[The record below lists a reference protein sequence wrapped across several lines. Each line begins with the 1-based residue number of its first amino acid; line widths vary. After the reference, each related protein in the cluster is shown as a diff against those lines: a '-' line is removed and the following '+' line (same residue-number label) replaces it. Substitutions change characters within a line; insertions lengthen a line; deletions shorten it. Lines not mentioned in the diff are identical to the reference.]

1 MNKPKLSLSGI
12 PVIPMHEPMR
22 WEDWLAGR
30 QQRRRTGMRVAPEVI
45 RRESGP
51 NDPRLRDTFDGERG
65 LPFTPT
71 DRL

>member
-1 MNKPKLSLSGI
+1 MD
-12 PVIPMHEPMR
+12 EPMR

-45 RRESGP
+45 RRECGP
-51 NDPRLRDTFDGERG
+51 DDRRLREAFDGERG
-65 LPFTPT
+65 LLFTPT

>member
-1 MNKPKLSLSGI
+1 MNKPKLSRSGI
-12 PVIPMHEPMR
+12 PVIPMDEPMR
-22 WEDWLAGR
+22 WEDLLAGR

-51 NDPRLRDTFDGERG
+51 YDRRLRAAFDGERG

-71 DRL
+71 DSL

>member
-1 MNKPKLSLSGI
+1 
-12 PVIPMHEPMR
+12 MHEAMR

-30 QQRRRTGMRVAPEVI
+30 RQRRLTGMPVAPEVI
-45 RRESGP
+45 RRAEGSD
-51 NDPRLRDTFDGERG
+51 DPRLREAFEGERG